1 MKLKRFVAKDM
12 REALVKIKD
21 ELGPDA
27 VIMSNKRIDDG
38 VEIVAGVSTINDSL
52 TQKVKQVQRN
62 DMLKDRESLEQ
73 ILKMA
78 KARRESRKVLADDSV
93 FISSAGATRALDD
106 INASLESLKNA
117 RQQDVSEEDNSLD
130 AFLDSVRNAPN
141 VKNDRTDKFAN
152 SLVEIL
158 ERQQNDAKKTADGA
172 ASQKTVA
179 GSPFQEPPPSLSEN
193 SEFDSLFKKSRTKL
207 EKEQHENESGIDTY
221 RDKNPQ
227 IDDTNIQAVA
237 EEVQVIRKLLQFE
250 LAGLMQESRNRQE
263 PVRAMIERLLVSAG
277 FDQDL
282 SSELVSKV
290 SVDASFN
297 FAWRELSDILE
308 KKIIVGND
316 EIVKQGGVV
325 SLIGPAG
332 VGKTT
337 TLAKIAARF
346 VMRYGPDRLAIV
358 TADHYRIG
366 AFEQVKTYGR
376 IMGCAAFA
384 VKSLNELPEI
394 LYTLRDKSLVLVDT
408 AGVGLKDE
416 RFGTQIAQLKMQSS
430 LKLKHYLVLPATA
443 HRRVLTQA
451 YNHFSP
457 IGISGLILTKVD
469 ESQSLGDAI
478 SLSIKQKLPLTYAT
492 DGQRV
497 PEDLFV
503 PKSHLMAIKALSYV
517 EDDVAKQIFR
527 Q

>member
-179 GSPFQEPPPSLSEN
+179 GL
-193 SEFDSLFKKSRTKL
+193 
-207 EKEQHENESGIDTY
+207 
-221 RDKNPQ
+221 
-227 IDDTNIQAVA
+227 
-237 EEVQVIRKLLQFE
+237 
-250 LAGLMQESRNRQE
+250 
-263 PVRAMIERLLVSAG
+263 
-277 FDQDL
+277 
-282 SSELVSKV
+282 
-290 SVDASFN
+290 
-297 FAWRELSDILE
+297 
-308 KKIIVGND
+308 
-316 EIVKQGGVV
+316 
-325 SLIGPAG
+325 SLIH
-332 VGKTT
+332 
-337 TLAKIAARF
+337 I
-346 VMRYGPDRLAIV
+346 
-358 TADHYRIG
+358 
-366 AFEQVKTYGR
+366 
-376 IMGCAAFA
+376 
-384 VKSLNELPEI
+384 
-394 LYTLRDKSLVLVDT
+394 
-408 AGVGLKDE
+408 
-416 RFGTQIAQLKMQSS
+416 
-430 LKLKHYLVLPATA
+430 
-443 HRRVLTQA
+443 
-451 YNHFSP
+451 
-457 IGISGLILTKVD
+457 
-469 ESQSLGDAI
+469 
-478 SLSIKQKLPLTYAT
+478 
-492 DGQRV
+492 
-497 PEDLFV
+497 
-503 PKSHLMAIKALSYV
+503 
-517 EDDVAKQIFR
+517 
-527 Q
+527 